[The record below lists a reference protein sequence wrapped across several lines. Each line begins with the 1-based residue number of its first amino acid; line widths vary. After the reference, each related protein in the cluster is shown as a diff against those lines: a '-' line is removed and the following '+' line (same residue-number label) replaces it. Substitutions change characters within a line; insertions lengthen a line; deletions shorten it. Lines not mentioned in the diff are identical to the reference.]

1 MKTGHR
7 NTVELHRNKVEL
19 QVVVAGAQSSSQH
32 HCSTV
37 LLVLVNSR
45 SDQFWFFANQM
56 LHDLILLVNT
66 ESLVG

>member
-7 NTVELHRNKVEL
+7 NMVEL

-37 LLVLVNSR
+37 LLVLVNGR
-45 SDQFWFFANQM
+45 SD
-56 LHDLILLVNT
+56 
-66 ESLVG
+66 